1 MALSWWWWLW
11 WAFGVCSV
19 LISGAGA
26 QRRTNFNP
34 GDEEISAVPGD
45 LRDDRKPA
53 LYTADYGDCMEDSA
67 IKITRFDAAYYSDN
81 MTISFN
87 INGYT
92 TLVNES
98 LMNLK
103 INLNSDRTELSTD
116 EQLDGKSRFD
126 LLFNPC
132 RTNIPSLC
140 PVTASVN
147 ITATHAVPVSE
158 SEVSGIPAIAFTIPD
173 FEGRADLRMFSNS
186 TKSQT
191 ACVTALITNGHSFS
205 HPKIISP
212 ALGVLAASAG
222 LASFI
227 TAMSGGDSVVSSRK
241 LHAHSLS
248 TYTLLSCFHSVYLT
262 GTLSVNFPSVLLA
275 FWSNFAW
282 SAGIINLD
290 SMQRS
295 LNRFTGGAKLVDG
308 SLAPDSRSFEM
319 ASDLY
324 PLAKR
329 YVRFGEHQKAG
340 LPKPGDF
347 TGFPATLAVSQVI
360 VRNAFITSFLWLLIL
375 LATVAISIIGLKLA
389 INVSIR
395 AGILKKNRL
404 LIFRESWWDYLES
417 TLCKVFLIAV
427 FPLVSLAT
435 FQFTLHEAGPS
446 AVAAF
451 VFILLTA
458 GLSAAAFAAYRARWR
473 RGRVRVN
480 RMNLVIYPQFKAG
493 FIPWMVV
500 SRRSSIDGTKRRII
514 MPWWELSIE
523 TDGERGSVHE
533 NLKFIRQF
541 GWLTSRF
548 RRRVWWVFGL
558 LLFFEILRGILHGGG
573 GGNSKAQIYGLL
585 IVESIYFI
593 VLAYTMPFESTR
605 LNVFTAYM
613 LPIMR
618 VSTLVILCVVLDTP
632 KLNRIIVTVLGIV
645 IIVIQGATVVVVIAF
660 ALINLYATYLK
671 IAPRGAQIRPENM
684 NPTREKYLDHIEK
697 RASDLPT
704 VCSAQ
709 QQLSTTDPAPSSFSV
724 NYIRRCPKI
733 DDECDGP
740 ARSVFSRNSYMGSA
754 AWERGEDEP
763 VSRVGS
769 PNYSL
774 ARLQRPV
781 WPVDS
786 PGFVNASE
794 AMSTSPSHANS
805 DMDPHFSQ
813 DSAAPPKDASS
824 IHTTTTR
831 EV

>member
-1 MALSWWWWLW
+1 MALPWWRWRW

-26 QRRTNFNP
+26 QGRINFNP
-34 GDEEISAVPGD
+34 GDEETRAVPGD

-53 LYTADYGDCMEDSA
+53 LYTWDYGDCMEDSA

-98 LMNLK
+98 LM
-103 INLNSDRTELSTD
+103 IHLSVAAYG
-116 EQLDGKSRFD
+116 ESRFD
-126 LLFNPC
+126 LVFNPC

-158 SEVSGIPAIAFTIPD
+158 NEVSGIPAIAFTIPD
-173 FEGRADLRMFSNS
+173 FEGRADLRIFSNS

-191 ACVTALITNGHSFS
+191 ACVTALITNGNSFS

-212 ALGVLAASAG
+212 ALGVLAASVG

-227 TAMSGGDSVVSSRK
+227 TAMSGGDSIVSSRK
-241 LHAHSLS
+241 LYAHTLS
-248 TYTLLSCFHSVYLT
+248 AHTLFSCFHSVYLT

-282 SAGIINLD
+282 SAGIIGLD

-295 LNRFTGGAKLVDG
+295 LNRFTGGSKLVDG
-308 SLAPDSRSFEM
+308 SLAPDRASFEM

-340 LPKPGDF
+340 LPKPGNL
-347 TGFPATLAVSQVI
+347 TGFPATLAMNQVI
-360 VRNAFITSFLWLLIL
+360 VRNAFITSFLWALIL
-375 LATVAISIIGLKLA
+375 LVAVAISIIGLKLA

-395 AGILKKNRL
+395 VGIIKENRL
-404 LIFRESWWDYLES
+404 LIFRESWWDFLES
-417 TLCKVFLIAV
+417 TLCKVFLTAV

-435 FQFTLHEAGPS
+435 FQFTLHEPGPS
-446 AVAAF
+446 AIGAF
-451 VFILLTA
+451 VFILLTV
-458 GLSAAAFAAYRARWR
+458 GLSAAALAAYRARWR
-473 RGRVRVN
+473 GGRVRVN
-480 RMNLVIYPQFKAG
+480 RTNLVIYPQVRAG

-500 SRRSSIDGTKRRII
+500 SCRSSIDGTKRRII
-514 MPWWELSIE
+514 MPWWELTIE
-523 TDGERGSVHE
+523 VDGERGSVHE

-541 GWLTSRF
+541 GWLASRF
-548 RRRVWWVFGL
+548 RRRSWWAFGP

-573 GGNSKAQIYGLL
+573 SGNSKAQVYGLL
-585 IVESIYFI
+585 IVETIYFI
-593 VLAYTMPFESTR
+593 VLAYMMPFESTR
-605 LNVFTAYM
+605 LNVFAAYM
-613 LPIMR
+613 LPTMR
-618 VSTLVILCVVLDTP
+618 VSTLAILCVVLATP
-632 KLNRIIVTVLGIV
+632 ELNRIIVTVLGIV
-645 IIVIQGATVVVVIAF
+645 VIVIQGATVAVVIAF
-660 ALINLYATYLK
+660 SLINLYATYLK
-671 IAPRGAQIRPENM
+671 IAPRGTQIRPESM
-684 NPTREKYLDHIEK
+684 NPTREKYLNHIEK
-697 RASDLPT
+697 RALDLPT
-704 VCSAQ
+704 VHSTQ
-709 QQLSTTDPAPSSFSV
+709 QQLSATGPAPSSFSV

-769 PNYSL
+769 PNYPL

-781 WPVDS
+781 WPADS
-786 PGFVNASE
+786 PGFANASE
-794 AMSTSPSHANS
+794 AVSTSPSNANS
-805 DMDPHFSQ
+805 DMDPHFSR
-813 DSAAPPKDASS
+813 DSAAQPKDASS
-824 IHTTTTR
+824 THTTTTR
-831 EV
+831 EHESSTKTL